1 MRLVTHGADLPMAKM
16 HSRGFVRKWHAQEYI
31 PSMPSSGAAPHLS
44 SASKALRVSRYAF
57 PVCYDQAMSKQIKYV
72 VAVVLKNKSNPEE
85 FLVVKRP
92 DDDPDLGGHWGFPAA
107 TMKPGE
113 LPEQAA
119 KRICREKLNCDAEAT
134 RFLGLMFQKRNSY
147 DIFLMDVDMML
158 AEGQQPDVHAATT
171 ENTAYVDQKWSTD
184 PMDLMSSAKGG
195 SCCSSIFLTD
205 RGLLDR
211 EEWIN
216 SLEGSDKVG

>member
-1 MRLVTHGADLPMAKM
+1 
-16 HSRGFVRKWHAQEYI
+16 
-31 PSMPSSGAAPHLS
+31 
-44 SASKALRVSRYAF
+44 
-57 PVCYDQAMSKQIKYV
+57 MSKQVKYV
-72 VAVVLKNKSNPEE
+72 VAVVLKNKSNPDE

-119 KRICREKLNCDAEAT
+119 KRICEEKLNCTAEAT
-134 RFLGLMFQKRNSY
+134 RFLGIMFQKRNSY
-147 DIFLMDVDMML
+147 DIFLMDVDTL
-158 AEGQQPDVHAATT
+158 LDEGQQPDVHKANT

-184 PMDLMSSAKGG
+184 PMNLMPSAKGG

-205 RGLLDR
+205 RDLLDKDD
-211 EEWIN
+211 WIA
-216 SLEGSDKVG
+216 SLEGSDTVG

>member
-1 MRLVTHGADLPMAKM
+1 
-16 HSRGFVRKWHAQEYI
+16 
-31 PSMPSSGAAPHLS
+31 
-44 SASKALRVSRYAF
+44 
-57 PVCYDQAMSKQIKYV
+57 MSKQIKYV
-72 VAVVLKNKSNPEE
+72 VAVVLKKHQNSDE

-119 KRICREKLNCDAEAT
+119 NRICREKLNCEAEAT
-134 RFLGLMFQKRNSY
+134 RFLGIMFQKRNSY
-147 DIFLMDVDMML
+147 DIFLMDVDMVL
-158 AEGQQPDVHAATT
+158 ADGQQSDVHAATT
-171 ENTAYVDQKWSTD
+171 EHTAYVDQKWSTD
-184 PMDLMSSAKGG
+184 PEDLRASATGG

-211 EEWIN
+211 DAWIA
-216 SLEGSDKVG
+216 SLEGSDTVG

>member
-1 MRLVTHGADLPMAKM
+1 
-16 HSRGFVRKWHAQEYI
+16 
-31 PSMPSSGAAPHLS
+31 
-44 SASKALRVSRYAF
+44 
-57 PVCYDQAMSKQIKYV
+57 MSKPIKYV
-72 VAVVLKNKSNPEE
+72 VAVVLKKRKDGDE

-107 TMKPGE
+107 TMAPGE

-119 KRICREKLNCDAEAT
+119 KRICKEKLACDGEVT
-134 RFLGLMFQKRNSY
+134 RFLGIMFQKRNSY
-147 DIFLMDVDMML
+147 DIFLMDVDMVV
-158 AEGQQPDVHAATT
+158 ADGQEPDVHAAAT

-184 PMDLMSSAKGG
+184 PMDLMPSATGG

-211 EEWIN
+211 EEWID
-216 SLEGSDKVG
+216 SLEGSSAVG